1 VITGMAAAPNK
12 GAAIVMYESYDET
25 APISVADVDNL
36 LGDPRLTSMTDPA
49 VKAAGTG
56 LKIRKLRG

>member
-36 LGDPRLTSMTDPA
+36 LGDPGSPR
-49 VKAAGTG
+49 
-56 LKIRKLRG
+56 